1 MTEKFL
7 ALIFTVVVAL
17 LLSLVFR
24 IRKGITLRYGIAGFV
39 LILMP
44 QFLSIFQNPG
54 DRMFNIAMLG
64 GAVIGILLLM
74 LDMPRKTQQNSGFDN
89 PPSGHDE

>member
-7 ALIFTVVVAL
+7 ALIFTTGVAFL
-17 LLSLVFR
+17 LLLVFR
-24 IRKGITLRYGIAGFV
+24 IRRGITMKYGIAGLV

-44 QFLSIFQNPG
+44 HFFAIFQNPG
-54 DRMFNIAMLG
+54 DRMFNIAMLI

-74 LDMPRKTQQNSGFDN
+74 LDMPRKTQRNSGFDN
-89 PPSGHDE
+89 PPSGHKE